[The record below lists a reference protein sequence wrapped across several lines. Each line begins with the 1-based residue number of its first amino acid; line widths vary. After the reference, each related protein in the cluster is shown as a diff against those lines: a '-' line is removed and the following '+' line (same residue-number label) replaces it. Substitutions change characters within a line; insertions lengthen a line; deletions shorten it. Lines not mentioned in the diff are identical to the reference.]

1 MIPERNELKNTD
13 IVLADFSKWAEEEL
27 AITNMI
33 WDANWAHL
41 NYIFIDRDLFSKGV
55 IDKLRE
61 NGFTVVIGQGD
72 AARIKISW

>member
-1 MIPERNELKNTD
+1 MIPKKEDLKE
-13 IVLADFSKWAEEEL
+13 IVLANLSDWAEEEL

-41 NYIFIDRDLFSKGV
+41 NYIFVDRNLFSQGV

-61 NGFTVVIGQGD
+61 NGFTVVTGQGD
-72 AARIKISW
+72 VARIKISW

>member
-1 MIPERNELKNTD
+1 MIPKKEDLKE
-13 IVLADFSKWAEEEL
+13 IVLANLGDWAEEEL

-41 NYIFIDRDLFSKGV
+41 NYIFVDRDLFSKGV

-72 AARIKISW
+72 VARIKISW